1 METKAY
7 IEPLTS
13 VLPIEGDRFFCDS
26 LGGGGGTIEPIEEG
40 ELE

>member
-1 METKAY
+1 MKTKTY
-7 IEPLTS
+7 VKPLTG
-13 VLPIEGDRFFCDS
+13 VLPIEEDRSFCDS